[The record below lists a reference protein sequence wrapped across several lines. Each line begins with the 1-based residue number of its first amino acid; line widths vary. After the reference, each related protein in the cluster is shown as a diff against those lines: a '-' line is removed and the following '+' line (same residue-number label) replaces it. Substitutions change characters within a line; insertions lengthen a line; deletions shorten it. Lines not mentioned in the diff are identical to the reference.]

1 MWWLLW
7 VKGLIPPPVGAFA
20 GGPGARWDGGRGP
33 VGGPRQRSAAELS
46 AGAVGDDEVVCGSG
60 DGDEAA
66 VVQPVVVGAYQH
78 QVGYK
83 SLIYLLLACIL
94 PVWRW

>member
-1 MWWLLW
+1 M
-7 VKGLIPPPVGAFA
+7 VGLEGVVPPPVGAFA
-20 GGPGARWDGGRGP
+20 GGPGIGRDSGRGL
-33 VGGPRQRSAAELS
+33 GGWACQRCCAELS
-46 AGAVGDDEVVCGSG
+46 AAGVGDAEIGGGAG
-60 DGDEAA
+60 DGDDAA
-66 VVQPVVVGAYQH
+66 VVAAVVIGAKQY